1 MDLTVLG
8 RRGGFLG
15 PLGASGRPL
24 GNLCEASWASWD
36 VLKASGGLLEASW
49 GLMEASWG
57 VIGPIIDKY
66 MMFIVFS
73 MFLVVGHAQGSL
85 KWAHVGSKSGQVD
98 PTVGPSRP
106 KLAPKWP

>member
-1 MDLTVLG
+1 MRDICFVFIYIYIYIYILVWTRAFKGTEDGRILSLKWVRSSVDLTVLG

-49 GLMEASWG
+49 GLIEASGG
-57 VIGPIIDKY
+57 VIGLI
-66 MMFIVFS
+66 M
-73 MFLVVGHAQGSL
+73 GHL
-85 KWAHVGSKSGQVD
+85 
-98 PTVGPSRP
+98 
-106 KLAPKWP
+106 